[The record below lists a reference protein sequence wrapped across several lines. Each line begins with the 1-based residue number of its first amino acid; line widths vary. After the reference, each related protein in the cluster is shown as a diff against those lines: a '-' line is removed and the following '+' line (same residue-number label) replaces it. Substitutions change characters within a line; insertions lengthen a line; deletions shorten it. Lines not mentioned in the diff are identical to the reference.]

1 MGRALKRRTLSLKF
15 EPELYVLGPF
25 QKIELEPLDKLQ
37 IFTTYSNQ
45 TDPIFWALL
54 KKSSQRACWNE
65 PQNVEPRLSVGS
77 YPSLKYY
84 SSLDIS

>member
-25 QKIELEPLDKLQ
+25 QKIELEPLDKFQ